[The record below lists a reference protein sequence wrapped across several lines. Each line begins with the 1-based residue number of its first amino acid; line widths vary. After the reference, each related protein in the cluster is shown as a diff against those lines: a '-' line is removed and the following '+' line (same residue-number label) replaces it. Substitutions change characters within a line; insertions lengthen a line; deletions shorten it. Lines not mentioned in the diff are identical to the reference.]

1 MGGNSEDRM
10 SRTYL
15 EQHLTI
21 GKSTKA
27 DVKALYGEPE
37 YKSESSDKQDYWSYS
52 EDQINGNF
60 LDKAMSYMP
69 SLGTVGDAAADP
81 QKRKTN
87 RTEEHTSE
95 LQSLM
100 RKSSA

>member
-37 YKSESSDKQDYWSYS
+37 NKSESSDKQDYWSYS

-60 LDKAMSYMP
+60 LEKAMSYMP
-69 SLGTVGDAAADP
+69 SLGTV
-81 QKRKTN
+81 RS
-87 RTEEHTSE
+87 EEHTSE

-100 RKSSA
+100 RNSYAGFCLKKNK